1 MDIEY
6 IPPEKD
12 DYQRHSLRILSSS
25 NDLLNKLTSK
35 LGVHIDLDLIETN
48 NHQWVY
54 NNYGLEAALQNI
66 YKELDVQMN
75 ENGIGEYD
83 MRYIRTIVDMMGEL
97 GELNGL
103 GPSNPSVSNNPSA
116 LAAASLERVKQ
127 VLPMGSVMSNYDS
140 LNGVTESIVV
150 GSTPKIGIFA
160 PE

>member
-1 MDIEY
+1 
-6 IPPEKD
+6 
-12 DYQRHSLRILSSS
+12 
-25 NDLLNKLTSK
+25 LLKKVTDKLD
-35 LGVHIDLDLIETN
+35 VHIDLDLIETN

-66 YKELDVQMN
+66 YKEIDVQMN

-83 MRYIRTIVDMMGEL
+83 MRYIRTIVDMMGES

-103 GPSNPSVSNNPSA
+103 GPTNLSVLNNPSI
-116 LAAASLERVKQ
+116 LAAASLVRVKE
-127 VLPMGSVMSNYDS
+127 VLPMGAIMSNYDP

-150 GSTPKIGIFA
+150 GSTPKVGDYA